1 LEEFAKGTPRYGSS
15 DFAAKNKGEKASS
28 GVKFID
34 TRFDL
39 AYSHTYNS
47 LEFLRMSSVRV
58 SVLRPRRLRPESR
71 LHGAPQT
78 GKPGSESS
86 LPHRN
91 AGDNTQEPKE
101 FHISMKR
108 SLSLVCMLASGLCV
122 SALAQSGSA
131 ATTDSA
137 PNAPSSTT
145 TAVAPTGATKI
156 AVIMFQPAV
165 MQTNEGQRNFADLQ
179 KKYDPKR
186 TQLKAMSDEI
196 DSLKKGLQASGANL
210 SDAERQN
217 RTKSLDEKEKAYQR
231 LGEDTQNDFQ
241 QDLQQTYTQLAEKVF
256 VVLQAYAQQN
266 AYSLV
271 IDGSTQQSPV
281 LWANQG
287 TDISAAVI
295 QAYNQ
300 KSGVPAPPTP
310 AAGTPSA
317 PTPRT
322 TAPHPAAPAPK
333 Q

>member
-1 LEEFAKGTPRYGSS
+1 
-15 DFAAKNKGEKASS
+15 
-28 GVKFID
+28 
-34 TRFDL
+34 
-39 AYSHTYNS
+39 
-47 LEFLRMSSVRV
+47 MSSVRV
-58 SVLRPRRLRPESR
+58 SAPRLRLFRPDSR
-71 LHGAPQT
+71 LHEAPQT

-91 AGDNTQEPKE
+91 AGDHTQELKE

-108 SLSLVCMLASGLCV
+108 SLTLVCMLASGLGV
-122 SALAQSGSA
+122 SALAQAGA
-131 ATTDSA
+131 ATTDPA
-137 PNAPSSTT
+137 PAAPSAAA
-145 TAVAPTGATKI
+145 AVAPTGGSKI

-165 MQTNEGQRNFADLQ
+165 MQTNEGKRNFADLQ

-186 TQLKAMSDEI
+186 TQLKAASDEI
-196 DSLKKGLQASGANL
+196 DSLKKSLQTAGANL
-210 SDAERQN
+210 SDTERQN
-217 RTKSLDEKEKAYQR
+217 RLRTIDEKEKAFQR
-231 LGEDTQNDFQ
+231 LQEDTQNDFQ

-256 VVLQAYAQQN
+256 AVLQSYAQQN
-266 AYSLV
+266 GYSLV

-287 TDISAAVI
+287 TDISEAVI

-317 PTPRT
+317 PTPHAT
-322 TAPHPAAPAPK
+322 TPHPAGTTPK

>member
-1 LEEFAKGTPRYGSS
+1 
-15 DFAAKNKGEKASS
+15 
-28 GVKFID
+28 
-34 TRFDL
+34 
-39 AYSHTYNS
+39 
-47 LEFLRMSSVRV
+47 MSSVRV
-58 SVLRPRRLRPESR
+58 SAAFLVFRPGNR
-71 LHGAPQT
+71 LHEAPQT

-91 AGDNTQEPKE
+91 AGDHTQEPKE
-101 FHISMKR
+101 FLISMKR
-108 SLSLVCMLASGLCV
+108 SLTLVCMLASGLGV
-122 SALAQSGSA
+122 SALAQTGSA
-131 ATTDSA
+131 ATTDPA
-137 PNAPSSTT
+137 PTAPAT
-145 TAVAPTGATKI
+145 TAAAPAGATKI

-196 DSLKKGLQASGANL
+196 DSLKKGLQTAGANL

-217 RTKSLDEKEKAYQR
+217 RLKSVDEKEKAFQR

-256 VVLQAYAQQN
+256 TVLQTYAQSN
-266 AYSLV
+266 GYSLV

-295 QAYNQ
+295 QAYNV
-300 KSGVPAPPTP
+300 KSGVPAPAAP
-310 AAGTPSA
+310 AAGSTPSA
-317 PTPRT
+317 PTPRAT
-322 TAPHPAAPAPK
+322 TPHPTTPK
-333 Q
+333 

>member
-1 LEEFAKGTPRYGSS
+1 MNSALPPTMENEDGSLGYS
-15 DFAAKNKGEKASS
+15 TNFKQP
-28 GVKFID
+28 V
-34 TRFDL
+34 FDL
-39 AYSHTYNS
+39 ASPPTYNS

-58 SVLRPRRLRPESR
+58 SALRLQSR
-71 LHGAPQT
+71 LHEAPQT

-91 AGDNTQEPKE
+91 AGDHTQEPKE
-101 FHISMKR
+101 FLISMKR
-108 SLSLVCMLASGLCV
+108 SLTLVCMLASGLGV
-122 SALAQSGSA
+122 SALAQTGSA
-131 ATTDSA
+131 ATTDPAS
-137 PNAPSSTT
+137 NAPST
-145 TAVAPTGATKI
+145 TAVAPAGATKI

-196 DSLKKGLQASGANL
+196 DSLKKGLQTAGANL

-217 RTKSLDEKEKAYQR
+217 RLKSVDEKEKAFQR

-256 VVLQAYAQQN
+256 TVLQTYAQSN
-266 AYSLV
+266 GYSLV

-300 KSGVPAPPTP
+300 KSGVPAPAGGQVGAAPT
-310 AAGTPSA
+310 A
-317 PTPRT
+317 PTPHAT
-322 TAPHPAAPAPK
+322 TPRPASSTPR

>member
-1 LEEFAKGTPRYGSS
+1 
-15 DFAAKNKGEKASS
+15 
-28 GVKFID
+28 
-34 TRFDL
+34 
-39 AYSHTYNS
+39 
-47 LEFLRMSSVRV
+47 MSSVRV
-58 SVLRPRRLRPESR
+58 SAPRLQSR
-71 LHGAPQT
+71 THEAPQT
-78 GKPGSESS
+78 GKPGSDSS

-91 AGDNTQEPKE
+91 AGDHTQEPKE
-101 FHISMKR
+101 FQISMKR
-108 SLSLVCMLASGLCV
+108 SLTLVCMLASGLGV
-122 SALAQSGSA
+122 SALAQNGSA
-131 ATTDSA
+131 ATTDPA
-137 PNAPSSTT
+137 PNAPSTP
-145 TAVAPTGATKI
+145 AVAQAGPTKI

-196 DSLKKGLQASGANL
+196 ESLKKGLQTGGANL
-210 SDAERQN
+210 SDTERQT
-217 RTKSLDEKEKAYQR
+217 RTKTIDEKEKAFQR

-256 VVLQAYAQQN
+256 TVLQTFAQQN
-266 AYSLV
+266 GYTIV

-310 AAGTPSA
+310 AAGAPSA
-317 PTPRT
+317 PTP
-322 TAPHPAAPAPK
+322 HPATTRPPATTTPK

>member
-1 LEEFAKGTPRYGSS
+1 MQAK
-15 DFAAKNKGEKASS
+15 
-28 GVKFID
+28 
-34 TRFDL
+34 FDL
-39 AYSHTYNS
+39 ALPDTYNS

-58 SVLRPRRLRPESR
+58 SALRLRLFRPESR
-71 LHGAPQT
+71 LHEAHQT

-91 AGDNTQEPKE
+91 AGDHTQEPKE
-101 FHISMKR
+101 FLISMKR
-108 SLSLVCMLASGLCV
+108 SLTLVCMLASGLGV
-122 SALAQSGSA
+122 SALAQTGSA
-131 ATTDSA
+131 ATTD
-137 PNAPSSTT
+137 PAPSTAAT
-145 TAVAPTGATKI
+145 TAVVPAGPTKI

-186 TQLKAMSDEI
+186 TQLKTMSDEI
-196 DSLKKGLQASGANL
+196 DSLKKGMQTAGANL
-210 SDAERQN
+210 SEAERAN
-217 RTKSLDEKEKAYQR
+217 RTKSIDEKEKAFQR

-256 VVLQAYAQQN
+256 TVLQTYAQQN
-266 AYSLV
+266 GYTLV

-287 TDISAAVI
+287 TDISGAVI

-300 KSGVPAPPTP
+300 KSGVPAPPAS

-317 PTPRT
+317 PTPR
-322 TAPHPAAPAPK
+322 PATPRPATPTAPK

>member
-1 LEEFAKGTPRYGSS
+1 ML
-15 DFAAKNKGEKASS
+15 
-28 GVKFID
+28 

-39 AYSHTYNS
+39 DRLPTYNS

-58 SVLRPRRLRPESR
+58 SAPRPRLFRLVGRTHE
-71 LHGAPQT
+71 APQM

-91 AGDNTQEPKE
+91 AGDHTQEPKE

-108 SLSLVCMLASGLCV
+108 SLTLVCMLATGLCV
-122 SALAQSGSA
+122 SALAQAG
-131 ATTDSA
+131 TTDPA
-137 PNAPSSTT
+137 PNAPSAA
-145 TAVAPTGATKI
+145 AVAPTGGTRI

-186 TQLKAMSDEI
+186 AQLKSMSDEI
-196 DSLKKGLQASGANL
+196 DNLKKQLQAAGTNL
-210 SDAERQN
+210 SDVERQN
-217 RTKSLDEKEKAYQR
+217 RLKVIDEKEKAFQR

-256 VVLQAYAQQN
+256 TVLQTYAEQN
-266 AYSLV
+266 GYSVV

-281 LWANQG
+281 LWANKG

-300 KSGVPAPPTP
+300 KSGVPAPVTP
-310 AAGTPSA
+310 AASGTPSA
-317 PTPRT
+317 PTPHT
-322 TAPHPAAPAPK
+322 TAPHPATPK

>member
-1 LEEFAKGTPRYGSS
+1 MSLQKYERQKGICPKPK
-15 DFAAKNKGEKASS
+15 AACTNIELTQSLHAM
-28 GVKFID
+28 
-34 TRFDL
+34 FDL
-39 AYSHTYNS
+39 AIQRTYNS

-58 SVLRPRRLRPESR
+58 SASRFRFFRPDNRTRE
-71 LHGAPQT
+71 APQT

-91 AGDNTQEPKE
+91 AGDHTQEPKE
-101 FHISMKR
+101 FQISMKR
-108 SLSLVCMLASGLCV
+108 SLTLVCMLASGLGV
-122 SALAQSGSA
+122 SALAQAGSA
-131 ATTDSA
+131 ATTDPA
-137 PNAPSSTT
+137 PNAASAP
-145 TAVAPTGATKI
+145 AVAQAGPTKI

-186 TQLKAMSDEI
+186 TQLKSMSDEVE
-196 DSLKKGLQASGANL
+196 SLKKSLQTAGTNL
-210 SDAERQN
+210 SEAERQN
-217 RTKSLDEKEKAYQR
+217 RLKTIDEKEKAYQR

-256 VVLQAYAQQN
+256 TVLQTYAQQN
-266 AYSLV
+266 GYTLV

-300 KSGVPAPPTP
+300 KSGVPAPPTSS
-310 AAGTPSA
+310 ATPSA
-317 PTPRT
+317 PTPRAT
-322 TAPHPAAPAPK
+322 TPRPATGTTPK